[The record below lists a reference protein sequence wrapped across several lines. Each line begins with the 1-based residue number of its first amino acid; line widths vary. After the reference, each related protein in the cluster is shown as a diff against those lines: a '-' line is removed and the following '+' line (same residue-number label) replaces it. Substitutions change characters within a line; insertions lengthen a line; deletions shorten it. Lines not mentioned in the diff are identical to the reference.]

1 MMPVPLT
8 RRLILAAALSPMAL
22 SAMALPAL
30 AAPEINAPAPA
41 FTAVD
46 ENGRTHSL
54 ADYRGKILVLE
65 WTSDACPYSHKHYD
79 SQNMQRLQAA
89 ARKQGV
95 VWLTVMTEAPGNA
108 GAMSPAEV
116 RRWKAKVHSHANAV
130 LIDPDGQVAR
140 AYEAKTTPHMFVID
154 RTGRLVYM
162 GGIDDRP
169 YVDPA
174 SLKGAHNYVAAALAD
189 LKAHRPVAQP
199 VTRPYGCSVR
209 YPSAG

>member
-1 MMPVPLT
+1 MPVKLT
-8 RRLILAAALSPMAL
+8 RRLILAAALGAF
-22 SAMALPAL
+22 AAPAL
-30 AAPEINAPAPA
+30 AAPEINAPAPG

-46 ENGRTHSL
+46 ETGRAHTL
-54 ADYRGKILVLE
+54 AQYRGKIVVLE

-95 VWLTVMTEAPGNA
+95 IWLTVMTAPPTSA
-108 GAMSPAEV
+108 EFMTPAEV
-116 RRWKAKVHSHANAV
+116 RRWKVKERSHANAV
-130 LIDPDGQVAR
+130 LIDADGKLAR

-154 RTGRLVYM
+154 PKGLLVYM

-189 LKAHRPVAQP
+189 LKAHRPVAQA
-199 VTRPYGCSVR
+199 VTRPYGCSVK
-209 YPSAG
+209 YPPAG